1 MLMILGSSSQQRFS
15 ATANQLLENLKRRGG
30 NITSIDSFVKH
41 YN

>member
-1 MLMILGSSSQQRFS
+1 MILGSSCPQRFS

-30 NITSIDSFVKH
+30 NITSGEPLVKH